1 MCAIA
6 LSWTTAMAFKKKQP
20 IASNHFSFDRKLLSF
35 NLVSS
40 KGPELCRFKCKAQV
54 DDQIIISS
62 VERRSGNYKPS
73 SWDYNF
79 IQSLS
84 TEYEDERYLKR
95 VSELIEHVKMI
106 LDDETM
112 EDVGKLELIDDLER
126 LGISYHFE
134 DKINEVLKQI
144 HGQGW
149 SKREMDL
156 GTTALG
162 FRLLRKHG
170 FSISQEVFDRFKNE
184 KGEFKTNLGD
194 DTKGLLQLYEASFLL
209 MRDEDTLELAINF
222 STKFLKKKI
231 ENEGIDQGIFMD
243 EHLSILVRKALELP
257 LHWRVQRPNTRWFI
271 NSYEI
276 KPNMNPIVLELAKL
290 DFNIVQATHQ
300 GELKRLSRWWEQTR
314 LTEKMPFARDRLV
327 ECYFWA
333 TSGMY
338 NVENGYARIMS
349 AKFNALITVIDDMFD
364 VYATL
369 EELRLFNNAIQRWD
383 IEAIGKLPDYMQIC
397 FLALNNFVD
406 EMAYDILK
414 EKGFL
419 AIPHLR
425 KSWADLCRT
434 YLQEATWHSTGYKP
448 KLQEYIDNA
457 WISISA
463 PVILTHAYF
472 FVTYPIHNEA
482 IRSLYGYHN
491 IVRCSSMILRLA
503 NDLGTSPDEMK
514 RGDVPKAIQCYMNE
528 TGASVDK
535 AQAYV
540 RFLIH
545 ETWKEMNEE
554 RVLASCAFQKEFVKA
569 ALELGRMAQYMYQ
582 YGDGHG
588 MHFPQMEDRISSL
601 LFEPMKL

>member
-1 MCAIA
+1 MSAIA
-6 LSWTTAMAFKKKQP
+6 LSWTMAMATTKKQP
-20 IASNHFSFDRKLLSF
+20 IASNHFSFDRKLPSF
-35 NLVSS
+35 NCLASS
-40 KGPELCRFKCKAQV
+40 KKTELCRFKCKAQIG
-54 DDQIIISS
+54 DQINISS
-62 VERRSGNYKPS
+62 VERRSGNYYPS
-73 SWDYNF
+73 SWDYDF

-95 VSELIEHVKMI
+95 ASELIEDVKMM

-144 HGQGW
+144 H
-149 SKREMDL
+149 
-156 GTTALG
+156 
-162 FRLLRKHG
+162 
-170 FSISQEVFDRFKNE
+170 EVFDRFKNE
-184 KGEFKTNLGD
+184 NGEFKTNVGD
-194 DTKGLLQLYEASFLL
+194 DAKGLLQLYKASFLL
-209 MRDEDTLELAINF
+209 MRGEDTLELAIKF
-222 STKFLKKKI
+222 STKYLKKKI

-243 EHLSILVRKALELP
+243 KHLSILVRKALELP

-276 KPNMNPIVLELAKL
+276 KPDMNPIVLELAKL

-300 GELKRLSRWWEQTR
+300 RELKRLSRWWEQTR
-314 LTEKMPFARDRLV
+314 LTQKMPFARDRLV

-333 TSGMY
+333 TSGISI
-338 NVENGYARIMS
+338 V
-349 AKFNALITVIDDMFD
+349 F
-364 VYATL
+364 
-369 EELRLFNNAIQRWD
+369 RWD
-383 IEAIGKLPDYMQIC
+383 IEAIGELPDYMQIC
-397 FLALNNFVD
+397 FLALDNFVD
-406 EMAYDILK
+406 EAAYNIFK

-419 AIPHLR
+419 ALPHLR

-434 YLQEATWHSTGYKP
+434 YLQEATWHSMGYKP
-448 KLQEYIDNA
+448 KLQEYINNA
-457 WISISA
+457 WISISG

-482 IRSLYGYHN
+482 IQSLYDYHN

-503 NDLGTSPDEMK
+503 NDLGTSSDEMK

-528 TGASVDK
+528 TGASVDE
-535 AQAYV
+535 AQAYI

-545 ETWKEMNEE
+545 EAWKEMNEE
-554 RVLASCAFQKEFVKA
+554 RVLANCGFQKEFVNA
-569 ALELGRMAQYMYQ
+569 AIELGRMAQYMYQ

-588 MHFPQMEDRISSL
+588 MHFPQMKYRIPSL